1 MNTLNEPDENGGKE
15 KMVQRSISIELSL
28 WNDARRKAGIRPLS
42 AIIRKLIRLWM
53 SGKIELDNY
62 ED

>member
-1 MNTLNEPDENGGKE
+1 MNTINKPNDNGGKE

-42 AIIRKLIRLWM
+42 AIIRKLIKLWM
-53 SGKIELDNY
+53 SGKIKLDDY
-62 ED
+62 KD